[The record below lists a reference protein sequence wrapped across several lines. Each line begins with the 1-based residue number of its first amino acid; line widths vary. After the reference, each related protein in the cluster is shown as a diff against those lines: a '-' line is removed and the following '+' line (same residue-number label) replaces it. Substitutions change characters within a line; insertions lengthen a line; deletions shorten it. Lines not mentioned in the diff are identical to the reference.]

1 MTIMSS
7 VKMHTGWRRVIGN
20 LASFNDVST
29 VRHML
34 KDLQL
39 EVAEEGA
46 FRIEL
51 ARCPEILTEWVK
63 DSEPAVQAALA
74 FIPELEGWLNDRGL
88 VAR

>member
-7 VKMHTGWRRVIGN
+7 VRMHTGWRQVIGD

-39 EVAEEGA
+39 EIAEEEA
-46 FRIEL
+46 FRLTLTRHPEVL
-51 ARCPEILTEWVK
+51 AGWVA
-63 DSEPAVQAALA
+63 DSEPAVQAALV
-74 FIPELEGWLNDRGL
+74 FIPELEDWLVSKGL
-88 VAR
+88 NT